1 MAADQRSFGTLLRRH
16 RLIAGLTQEELA
28 QRAGLS
34 LRGVS
39 DLERGL
45 RQLPYPDT
53 VARLIAALGFRPSEQ
68 DALYAARRRPPPRSP
83 VPAPLTSFIGR
94 QTELSDVERL
104 LDASRLVTLTGA
116 GGEGKTRLALEV
128 ARRRAD
134 VFQQSV
140 EFVPLAGLGS
150 SDLLVSAMRVAEL
163 ASLRAEDVVARPGG
177 WLLQVLG
184 KGDVERRD
192 TPLSREAKDL
202 IDTWVLARPV
212 TSVYIFTTFQAHGRG
227 PERSVPTDRP
237 MDASAVWRVVRSYA
251 EAAGLAGVKPHDF
264 RRFVGTQLTAG
275 DIRKAQK
282 ALGHKRIDTTARHYV
297 LDELEPGLTDDLY

>member
-1 MAADQRSFGTLLRRH
+1 
-16 RLIAGLTQEELA
+16 
-28 QRAGLS
+28 
-34 LRGVS
+34 
-39 DLERGL
+39 
-45 RQLPYPDT
+45 
-53 VARLIAALGFRPSEQ
+53 
-68 DALYAARRRPPPRSP
+68 
-83 VPAPLTSFIGR
+83 
-94 QTELSDVERL
+94 
-104 LDASRLVTLTGA
+104 
-116 GGEGKTRLALEV
+116 
-128 ARRRAD
+128 
-134 VFQQSV
+134 
-140 EFVPLAGLGS
+140 
-150 SDLLVSAMRVAEL
+150 
-163 ASLRAEDVVARPGG
+163 
-177 WLLQVLG
+177 
-184 KGDVERRD
+184 
-192 TPLSREAKDL
+192 L